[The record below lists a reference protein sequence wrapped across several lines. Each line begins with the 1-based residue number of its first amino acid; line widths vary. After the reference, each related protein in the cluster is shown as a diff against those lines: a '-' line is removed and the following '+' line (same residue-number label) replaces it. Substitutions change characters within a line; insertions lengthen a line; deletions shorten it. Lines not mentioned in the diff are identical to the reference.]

1 MAKHSKEQKRV
12 MSLMVYEAHARQ
24 LGYKRITGVDEAGRG
39 PLAGPVV
46 AAACVIPEDVLIE
59 GINDSKQLTPSL
71 REMLYETIISD
82 ETIDYGIGIAEAPK
96 IDEINILRATFE
108 AMIAAIAALSNSP
121 DYLLVDGLHLP
132 TQGVPGLAIV
142 EGDGKSQSIAAA
154 SILAKVTRDRIMLKF
169 HEEWPMYGF
178 NQHKGYGTAG
188 HLEAIHKYGPCP
200 IHRMSFEPLKSLNA
214 PRQLDFF

>member
-1 MAKHSKEQKRV
+1 M
-12 MSLMVYEAHARQ
+12 
-24 LGYKRITGVDEAGRG
+24 
-39 PLAGPVV
+39 
-46 AAACVIPEDVLIE
+46 
-59 GINDSKQLTPSL
+59 
-71 REMLYETIISD
+71 
-82 ETIDYGIGIAEAPK
+82 
-96 IDEINILRATFE
+96 RATFE

-178 NQHKGYGTAG
+178 N
-188 HLEAIHKYGPCP
+188 
-200 IHRMSFEPLKSLNA
+200 
-214 PRQLDFF
+214 